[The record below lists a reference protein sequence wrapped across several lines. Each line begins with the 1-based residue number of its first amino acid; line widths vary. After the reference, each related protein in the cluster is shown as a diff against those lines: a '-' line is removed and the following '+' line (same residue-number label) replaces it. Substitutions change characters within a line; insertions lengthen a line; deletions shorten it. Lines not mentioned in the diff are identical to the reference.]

1 MSKVNQSSSEA
12 VDQHL
17 LGLED
22 LTAEGKTT
30 TLIENQSFTDA
41 ELARLVNPKRLQA
54 LLEQSDNFLSG
65 LANELNDFDDSIH
78 IEDNSHDEDNP

>member
-1 MSKVNQSSSEA
+1 MSKDNQSSSEA

-22 LTAEGKTT
+22 VTAEAKTM

-41 ELARLVNPKRLQA
+41 ELASLENTKRLQE
-54 LLEQSDNFLSG
+54 LLDQSDSFLSG

-78 IEDNSHDEDNP
+78 IVDE

>member
-1 MSKVNQSSSEA
+1 MSKDNQSSSEA

-22 LTAEGKTT
+22 VTAEAKTM

-41 ELARLVNPKRLQA
+41 ELASLVNTKRLQE
-54 LLEQSDNFLSG
+54 LLDQSDSFLSG

-78 IEDNSHDEDNP
+78 IVDE